1 MIILDFGCFSRRD
14 HMQSV
19 ADCRNVFKSVIEEC
33 EMRMVRV
40 LLIDEEAYHF
50 WWLELYLSS

>member
-50 WWLELYLSS
+50 